1 MGQSSN
7 ASRTSNAS
15 PMVVNGIRR
24 GSTSKNKDRKGRV
37 ATPNENKVPMAI
49 GTNTF
54 AQKNLL
60 FKENPSSTHGH
71 D

>member
-1 MGQSSN
+1 
-7 ASRTSNAS
+7 
-15 PMVVNGIRR
+15 MVVNGIRR

-54 AQKNLL
+54 A
-60 FKENPSSTHGH
+60 
-71 D
+71 